1 MFNFPF
7 EDIFESNNDIYP
19 SYENN
24 QNEKKQNIKL
34 LKLKILTILENLK
47 KAKTL
52 NSHLQSKSLEQY
64 TKAENRLNQI
74 AKLLEKVKRISKS
87 KPKKH
92 IKYSSYIPLDHI
104 YFYTQKKIHIYYNL
118 LEKVLSSRKKGKNE
132 ENILPKKN
140 INRFNFT
147 KQEDKTLKNIF
158 LLSEDTTNQINWF
171 IISEEMNKFLKK
183 DPLKKYQNPKKTE
196 NQNERIFTPLICYIR
211 YLETSSFYKYKKWTK
226 NEDTILRKAI
236 LYYGPKNWQQISY
249 CLDGR
254 NNSQCFHRWMKGINP
269 KIKRDKWTFIED
281 LTLGVA
287 LSKIYLKK
295 NWSKIANH
303 LPGRTDIQC
312 RERWC
317 NILDPALE
325 EVEWSKEED
334 VKLLELNDKFGNK
347 WSRIAKEF
355 GNRTDNTCWRRWKFL
370 RGNPDIYDNDSG
382 KKNLKEKGF
391 RNVLFNVIKDE

>member
-7 EDIFESNNDIYP
+7 EDIFESNNEIYN

-24 QNEKKQNIKL
+24 QIEKKQNIQL
-34 LKLKILTILENLK
+34 LKIKIQSILDNLK
-47 KAKTL
+47 KAKTI
-52 NSHLQSKSLEQY
+52 NSHLQSKCLENY
-64 TKAENRLNQI
+64 SKYDNRLNQI
-74 AKLLEKVKRISKS
+74 EKLLEKVKRISKS

-104 YFYTQKKIHIYYNL
+104 YFYTPKKIHIYYNL
-118 LEKVLSSRKKGKNE
+118 LEKVLSSCKKGKNE
-132 ENILPKKN
+132 ESILPKKN

-147 KQEDKTLKNIF
+147 KQEDKTLINLC
-158 LLSEDTTNQINWF
+158 LLSDDKNPINWF
-171 IISEEMNKFLKK
+171 IISEEMNKFIKREKTKK
-183 DPLKKYQNPKKTE
+183 KLLSDNE
-196 NQNERIFTPLICYIR
+196 NSERIFTPLICYVR

-334 VKLLELNDKFGNK
+334 IKLLELNAKYGNK
-347 WSRIAKEF
+347 WSKIAKEF

-370 RGNPDIYDNDSG
+370 RGNPDLYQQN
-382 KKNLKEKGF
+382 KNSKDKSFKGVQF
-391 RNVLFNVIKDE
+391 KVIKSE

>member
-7 EDIFESNNDIYP
+7 EDIFESNNEIYN

-24 QNEKKQNIKL
+24 QIEKKQNIQL
-34 LKLKILTILENLK
+34 LKIKIQSILENLK

-52 NSHLQSKSLEQY
+52 NSHLQSKCLENY
-64 TKAENRLNQI
+64 RKAENRLNQI
-74 AKLLEKVKRISKS
+74 EKLLEKVKRLSKS

-104 YFYTQKKIHIYYNL
+104 YFYTPKKIHIYYNL
-118 LEKVLSSRKKGKNE
+118 LEKVLSSCKKGKNE
-132 ENILPKKN
+132 ESILPKKN

-147 KQEDKTLKNIF
+147 RQEDKTLKNIL
-158 LLSEDTTNQINWF
+158 LLSEDTTSPINWF

-183 DPLKKYQNPKKTE
+183 EPTKKYQNPKKNE
-196 NQNERIFTPLICYIR
+196 SQNERIFTPLLCYIR

-334 VKLLELNDKFGNK
+334 IKLLELNALFGNK

-370 RGNPDIYDNDSG
+370 RGNPDVYDNDG
-382 KKNLKEKGF
+382 EKKNNKEKGF
-391 RNVLFNVIKDE
+391 KNVLFNVVKDE

>member
-7 EDIFESNNDIYP
+7 EDIFESNNEIYN

-24 QNEKKQNIKL
+24 QIEKKQNIQL
-34 LKLKILTILENLK
+34 LKIKIQSILDNLK
-47 KAKTL
+47 KAKTI
-52 NSHLQSKSLEQY
+52 NSHLQSKCLENY
-64 TKAENRLNQI
+64 SKYDNRLNQI
-74 AKLLEKVKRISKS
+74 EKLLEKVKRISKS

-104 YFYTQKKIHIYYNL
+104 YFYTPKKIHIYYNL
-118 LEKVLSSRKKGKNE
+118 LEKVLSSCKKGKNE
-132 ENILPKKN
+132 ESILPKKN

-147 KQEDKTLKNIF
+147 RQEDKTLKNIL
-158 LLSEDTTNQINWF
+158 LLSEDSTSPINWF

-183 DPLKKYQNPKKTE
+183 EPTKKYQNPKKNE
-196 NQNERIFTPLICYIR
+196 SQNERIFTPLLCYIR

-226 NEDTILRKAI
+226 DEDTILRKAI

-334 VKLLELNDKFGNK
+334 VKLLELNALFGNK

-370 RGNPDIYDNDSG
+370 RGNPDVYDNDG
-382 KKNLKEKGF
+382 EKKNNKEKGF
-391 RNVLFNVIKDE
+391 KNVLFNVVKDE